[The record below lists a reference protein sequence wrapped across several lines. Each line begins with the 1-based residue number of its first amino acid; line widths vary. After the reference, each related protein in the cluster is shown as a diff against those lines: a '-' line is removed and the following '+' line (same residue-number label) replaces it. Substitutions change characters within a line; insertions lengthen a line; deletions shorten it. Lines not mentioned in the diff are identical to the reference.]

1 MILIIMMTIIIIIII
16 IMIMIITTMMI
27 MMIPEANVVKP
38 TTIFLLTIA
47 SRWTGYISEET

>member
-1 MILIIMMTIIIIIII
+1 MILIIIMTIIIIIII
-16 IMIMIITTMMI
+16 IMIRIITTMMI